1 MDDLK
6 HRSGVVCG
14 GASGIG
20 AAIADNLAN
29 FGMQVAVLDIVKS
42 PRHNTYIC
50 DLTDWDHCCNTFD
63 QIINDFG
70 QIHSMVNSARI
81 RNVALSNTHHPIE
94 ISALIKQEIDAFL
107 FPLELACQHMAL
119 NQTGSIVQVSSILA
133 NQIALEVPLNYHC
146 AKSVIKQ
153 LSKYYCCK
161 FGPSGIRVNT
171 VSPGLISD
179 ISRETFSQLKSA
191 TKYQH
196 LASYLPSR
204 SSGSPLDVANV
215 VRFLLGE
222 DAFFI
227 NGADIVID
235 GGENIQELLS
245 KVLS

>member
-1 MDDLK
+1 MDDLE
-6 HRSGVVCG
+6 HRAVVICG

-29 FGMQVAVLDIVKS
+29 FGMRVAILDIVKS
-42 PRHNTYIC
+42 SRYNSYIC
-50 DLTDWDHCCNTFD
+50 DLTDWAQCCNAFD
-63 QIINDFG
+63 QLINDFG
-70 QIHSMVNSARI
+70 QIHSMVNATRI
-81 RNVALSNTHHPIE
+81 RNGALHNTNHPIE
-94 ISALIKQEIDAFL
+94 ISTLIKQEIEAFL

-146 AKSVIKQ
+146 AKSAIKQ
-153 LSKYYCCK
+153 LSNYYCCK
-161 FGPSGIRVNT
+161 YGPAGIRVNI

-179 ISRETFSQLKSA
+179 ISRETSSQLKSA